1 MAEVACAIHTYLQV
15 VSRLCEFS
23 LFHTTSYREE
33 WNTLSGK
40 RERERES
47 AGGMESSTGRLI
59 KTVRCTRNGGKL
71 SNSLFDG
78 LTWLCLAAALQLSF
92 SPFPVR
98 KGNTVV

>member
-1 MAEVACAIHTYLQV
+1 MNSAFFTQPFIE
-15 VSRLCEFS
+15 R
-23 LFHTTSYREE
+23 
-33 WNTLSGK
+33 SGTPYPEK
-40 RERERES
+40 ERERERES